1 MPVVYVGESHATGKR
16 RVLQLVFP
24 RLIDEAL
31 PEHKRWAWDELR
43 VGVSAIQGFGLFAR
57 DSAALKW
64 GSLAR
69 PVGSALLFLGAQ
81 SLPVERK
88 LEPLVTRL
96 VRTSTAVV
104 RRVTSAKL
112 DLARSIK

>member
-43 VGVSAIQGFGLFAR
+43 VGVR
-57 DSAALKW
+57 R
-64 GSLAR
+64 SLLGTLLIF
-69 PVGSALLFLGAQ
+69 VG
-81 SLPVERK
+81 
-88 LEPLVTRL
+88 T
-96 VRTSTAVV
+96 
-104 RRVTSAKL
+104 
-112 DLARSIK
+112 

>member
-1 MPVVYVGESHATGKR
+1 MARCAMPVVYVGESHATGKR

-69 PVGSALLFLGAQ
+69 PVA
-81 SLPVERK
+81 
-88 LEPLVTRL
+88 EPGHD
-96 VRTSTAVV
+96 AA
-104 RRVTSAKL
+104 AKC
-112 DLARSIK
+112 RMPH